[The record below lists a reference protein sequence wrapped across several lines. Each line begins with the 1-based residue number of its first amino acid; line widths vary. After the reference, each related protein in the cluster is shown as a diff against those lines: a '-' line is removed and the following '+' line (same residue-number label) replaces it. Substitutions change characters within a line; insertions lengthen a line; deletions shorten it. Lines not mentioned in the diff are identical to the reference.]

1 MKKHLIKIM
10 MLFSL
15 PLFVATSCDNFE
27 RTEVDFTI
35 TVNHNSVTLFEG
47 ETKQLT
53 ASPADGGTYNWT
65 CLDESIATVD
75 GNGLVT
81 AVGQGVTSVICSRD
95 GLSFEVE
102 IIVSKKIKLEDI
114 SLRCEDIL
122 ELAVNATQSISVEV
136 FPVDANDVAL
146 DDYDWWSDDESV
158 ARVNDAGVIK
168 GIGIGQTTIH
178 YRRGDIYKEITVVV
192 DTSFPL
198 IKGQPFVV
206 KADEPSQLWFRDFD
220 RGGKDIAFYDTGTG
234 GGNTYRADMGDYTS
248 SMVTI
253 EAGGNLGYLV
263 SGEWYIYSIEV
274 EQAGTYD
281 ITINLAGTN
290 KGVYHIEIDNVLL
303 GDKFELPSTGSWSA
317 FSDFTAQFNLPA
329 GSHKLKFYADTA
341 NHNPKHLTFNLVK

>member
-10 MLFSL
+10 ILFSL
-15 PLFVATSCDNFE
+15 PLFVATSCDNYE

-47 ETKQLT
+47 DTKQLT
-53 ASPADGGTYNWT
+53 ASPADGGTYKWT

-81 AVGQGVTSVICSRD
+81 AVSQGVTSVICSRD

-102 IIVSKKIKLEDI
+102 IIVSEKIELEDVT
-114 SLRCEDIL
+114 LRCEDIL
-122 ELAVNATQSISVEV
+122 ELAVNATQSIAVEI

-146 DDYDWWSDDESV
+146 DDFDWWSDDESV
-158 ARVNDAGVIK
+158 ARVSDAGVIK

-192 DTSFPL
+192 DASFPL
-198 IKGQPFVV
+198 IKGQPFVI
-206 KADEPSQLWFRDFD
+206 KADGASQLWFRDFD
-220 RGGKDIAFYDTGTG
+220 RGGKNIAFYDTGTG
-234 GGNTYRADMGDYTS
+234 GGNSYRADMGDYTS

-253 EAGGNLGYLV
+253 EGGGNLGYLV
-263 SGEWYIYSIEV
+263 SGEWYIYSVEI

-281 ITINLAGTN
+281 VTINLAGTN
-290 KGVYHIEIDNVLL
+290 KGVYHLEIDGVPL
-303 GDKFELPSTGSWSA
+303 GDKFELPSTGGWSS
-317 FSDFTAQFNLPA
+317 FQDFTVQLNLPA

-341 NHNPKHLTFNLVK
+341 NHNPKHLTFNIVK